1 VGREPPGSAIGI
13 LVVCAVAQELAA
25 LRPRDDVEVL
35 AAGVGPV
42 EAGAATA
49 RALAGK
55 HYDAVINAGIAGGF
69 RERCTVGDAVVCS
82 REDYAELGLEDG
94 STFPL
99 PGGLELV
106 RHVECDAA
114 LLRPFLDGLIP
125 VIVGRGVTSAIVTST
140 TARALVLAHRF
151 RADVESMEGFAVLRA
166 AQLAGVPAIEVR
178 GVSNLV
184 GERATNEWDF
194 RAGAAAA
201 VATTDALLDVLLS
214 V

>member
-1 VGREPPGSAIGI
+1 VGREPPGSKIGI

-25 LRPRDDVEVL
+25 LSAREGVDVV
-35 AAGVGPV
+35 AVGVGPV
-42 EAGAATA
+42 EAAVGTA
-49 RALAGK
+49 RALASRQ
-55 HYDAVINAGIAGGF
+55 YDAVVNAGIAGGF
-69 RERCTVGDAVVCS
+69 RDRCTVGDVVVCS

-94 STFPL
+94 TGFPL
-99 PGGLELV
+99 PGGLQLV
-106 RHVECDAA
+106 RSVEADET
-114 LLRPFLDGLIP
+114 LLRPFINGLIP

-151 RADVESMEGFAVLRA
+151 RADVESMEGFSVLRA
-166 AQLAGVPAIEVR
+166 AQLAGVPAIEIR

-184 GERATNEWDF
+184 GERESNGWDF

-201 VATTDALLDVLLS
+201 VATADALLDVLLS